1 MKLSECYCQP
11 TGDGFFCCPLHD
23 DGAPS
28 DQWDQLGDI
37 VARVTLDVDRRLDA
51 DLATAIREIGARNDP
66 SEFGPMSARCDCHV
80 CRPPDLAAGVRFPR
94 T

>member
-1 MKLSECYCQP
+1 MTDEPMTSGECAAAVQRVLDRDE
-11 TGDGFFCCPLHD
+11 GE
-23 DGAPS
+23 
-28 DQWDQLGDI
+28 WDQLGDI